1 MPLVTLG
8 LTEIQVGTAAP
19 GGTMPGSMTKIGKT
33 YKDSC
38 KLSQDASDVTEHF
51 EEGRVAPVVRRKTR
65 KMPKLVF
72 QLMDADAE
80 LLASLIGGSL
90 TNGVWG
96 FDGTV
101 DAANK
106 AVRVKSEQGLWVD
119 IPNGDIEAVVN
130 SEFSDKGI
138 FLLDVTVTPLAV
150 TSGSPILAYDGTTGL
165 VVSPTTLSFTSAADA
180 TGKTITAS
188 STGNLTY
195 AAADSNADWISVTR
209 SGKVATVKV
218 TANTNSESRTAN
230 VTIVADGLTAIVPVT
245 QAGA

>member
-1 MPLVTLG
+1 MSLVTLG
-8 LTEIQVGTAAP
+8 LTEILIGTAAT
-19 GGTMPGSMTKIGKT
+19 GGTMPGSLTKVGKT

-38 KLSQDASDVTEHF
+38 KLTQDASDVTEHF
-51 EEGRVAPVVRRKTR
+51 EEGRTAPVVRRKTK

-72 QLMDADAE
+72 QLMDADAT
-80 LLASLIGGSL
+80 LLGSLIGGSV

-106 AVRVKSEQGLWVD
+106 AVRVKSEQGLWID

-130 SEFSDKGI
+130 AEFSDKGI

-165 VVSPTTLSFTSAADA
+165 VVSPTTLSFTAGADA

-195 AAADSNADWISVTR
+195 AGADSSADWLSVTR
-209 SGKVATVKV
+209 SAKVATVKV
-218 TANTNSESRTAN
+218 LANTNSEARTAN
-230 VTIVADGLTAIVPVT
+230 VTLIADGITAVVPVT